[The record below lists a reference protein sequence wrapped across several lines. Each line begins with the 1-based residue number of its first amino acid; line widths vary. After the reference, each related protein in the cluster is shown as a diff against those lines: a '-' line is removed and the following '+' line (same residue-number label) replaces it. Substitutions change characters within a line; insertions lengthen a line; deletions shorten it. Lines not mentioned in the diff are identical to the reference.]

1 MPIHPTPHVSGGCCD
16 IALEHAADCQ
26 THAHHLDHHHH
37 SLAWLDRHCP
47 AAANDLQQQLAKL
60 DMIRQAAIQHKPID
74 IWLQSS
80 PLDDLEVCSTDED
93 AYQCRPLLSQS
104 VEQED
109 DASHDD
115 DALALAT
122 LPPVDLQ
129 PPQPKL
135 DDRLVPAGIVGID
148 PPIQRP
154 KREPLPPRH
163 TSPDQASSMKQGWL
177 MRVSML
183 VLLCLAVE
191 GLIAK
196 WLFS

>member
-1 MPIHPTPHVSGGCCD
+1 M
-16 IALEHAADCQ
+16 ALEHAADCQ
-26 THAHHLDHHHH
+26 THPHHLDHHHH

-60 DMIRQAAIQHKPID
+60 DMIRQAAMQHKPID

-80 PLDDLEVCSTDED
+80 PMDELEVCSTDED
-93 AYQCRPLLSQS
+93 AYHRRPLLSQS
-104 VEQED
+104 VEQEN
-109 DASHDD
+109 DASREDEQT
-115 DALALAT
+115 LAV
-122 LPPVDLQ
+122 LPPVDLHHR
-129 PPQPKL
+129 QPKL
-135 DDRLVPAGIVGID
+135 DDRLVPAGILGID

-154 KREPLPPRH
+154 TREPLLPRH